1 MVSSS
6 SSSSLFGIFMYLSA
20 AVYCC
25 PPTALYTHTQCTSE
39 KKRLRLHFSSYR
51 MTMDYGENWAEP
63 SRAEPSRRFQN
74 LFYTWKRS
82 RGEGRGK
89 GSIKSVER
97 SSLAR
102 TILAAAKKIQST
114 IGKVY
119 LMVRVLPAKGSKMF
133 FFIIIIIS
141 LEAEQQQGQINKL
154 NWFFVSARGVRGRAV
169 WAVEWILCSF
179 PSFPFLIR
187 PARQWRWERAC
198 RVTQSAEE
206 KGRRMDCCRSVGAR
220 ERGRYIFSLLPGFL

>member
-1 MVSSS
+1 M
-6 SSSSLFGIFMYLSA
+6 
-20 AVYCC
+20 
-25 PPTALYTHTQCTSE
+25 
-39 KKRLRLHFSSYR
+39 
-51 MTMDYGENWAEP
+51 
-63 SRAEPSRRFQN
+63 
-74 LFYTWKRS
+74 
-82 RGEGRGK
+82 
-89 GSIKSVER
+89 ER

-169 WAVEWILCSF
+169 
-179 PSFPFLIR
+179 
-187 PARQWRWERAC
+187 
-198 RVTQSAEE
+198 
-206 KGRRMDCCRSVGAR
+206 
-220 ERGRYIFSLLPGFL
+220 